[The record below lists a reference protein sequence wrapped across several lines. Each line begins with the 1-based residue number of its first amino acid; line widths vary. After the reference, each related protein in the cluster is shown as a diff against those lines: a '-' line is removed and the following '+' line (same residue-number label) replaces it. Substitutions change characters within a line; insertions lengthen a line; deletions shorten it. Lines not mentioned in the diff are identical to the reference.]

1 MQIVKFIVGTI
12 HSYNYMKFDISFFY
26 GNVTSIWMLLSEAF
40 PHDLGRPLTLEGI
53 LRFYGTEKSQ

>member
-1 MQIVKFIVGTI
+1 
-12 HSYNYMKFDISFFY
+12 MKFDISFFY

-53 LRFYGTEKSQ
+53 LRFYGTKKYQ